1 MGFWSYPGQ
10 LPVLVWYAG
19 GKTPAGD
26 LYVDD
31 LKALRRRKFLTQK
44 ELAAQV
50 GVSYQTIQTWEA
62 GTAQPRLRFVPKL
75 AEVLNVEPEQLAEIL
90 AQEGKAA
97 A

>member
-1 MGFWSYPGQ
+1 M
-10 LPVLVWYAG
+10 
-19 GKTPAGD
+19 
-26 LYVDD
+26 DD

-62 GTAQPRLRFVPKL
+62 GTALPRLRHIPKL
-75 AEVLNVEPEQLAEIL
+75 AEVLGIEAEQLLEIV
-90 AQEGKAA
+90 ESGKAA